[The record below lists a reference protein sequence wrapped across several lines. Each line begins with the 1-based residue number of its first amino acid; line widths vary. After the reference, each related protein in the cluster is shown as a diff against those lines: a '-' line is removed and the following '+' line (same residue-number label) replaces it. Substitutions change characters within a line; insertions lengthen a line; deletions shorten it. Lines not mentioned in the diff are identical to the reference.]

1 MHSIHEARPPGVDET
16 VREAFLEQGIIGTQ
30 PLMRIKDGEMGRVR
44 GIY

>member
-1 MHSIHEARPPGVDET
+1 MQGVDEARPPGVDET

-30 PLMRIKDGEMGRVR
+30 PLIRIKDGEVGRVR